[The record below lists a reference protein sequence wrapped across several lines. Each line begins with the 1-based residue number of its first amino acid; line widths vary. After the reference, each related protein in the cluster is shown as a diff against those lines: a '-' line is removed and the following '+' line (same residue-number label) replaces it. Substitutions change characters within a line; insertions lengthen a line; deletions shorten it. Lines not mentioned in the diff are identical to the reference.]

1 MDHQVKVN
9 WTLVAAVVCASLATG
24 ASFAAERGRKS
35 APQSGEAVSH
45 LGSPGGGFPDSG
57 DGANKSA
64 IVTGGQNS
72 DFAGDHNDVGNVT
85 ARSSAAAMANNNHAA
100 KGRADAAGIGLGP
113 KGARSVG
120 KSGGEALGID
130 LVRPDDGYINAGLRR
145 RATRSSLIPTGQ
157 KKRLQIVTPVP
168 VTPHLRSPAGTS
180 FEPLRNSTGVALPLS
195 TGKANSVHAV
205 PGVPVNTGLAKN
217 SLGISVNEIRRP
229 KTHLT
234 ATGSMAPVTGINGT
248 TMGHASFGGVGGPAK
263 DRSGING
270 SAFHH
275 KF

>member
-9 WTLVAAVVCASLATG
+9 WTLVAVVVCASLATG
-24 ASFAAERGRKS
+24 PIFAAERGRKS

-45 LGSPGGGFPDSG
+45 LGSPGGRLPNSG
-57 DGANKSA
+57 GVANKSGV
-64 IVTGGQNS
+64 VTGGQNS
-72 DFAGDHNDVGNVT
+72 DLAGDHIDVGNV
-85 ARSSAAAMANNNHAA
+85 AAPSSTAAMANNNRAA
-100 KGRADAAGIGLGP
+100 KGRADAAGIGSP
-113 KGARSVG
+113 RGARSVG
-120 KSGGEALGID
+120 KSAREALRID
-130 LVRPDDGYINAGLRR
+130 LVRPDDGYTNAGLHR
-145 RATRSSLIPTGQ
+145 RATISSLIPTGQ
-157 KKRLQIVTPVP
+157 KRHQIVTHVP
-168 VTPHLRSPAGTS
+168 ITPHLRSLASIS

-195 TGKANSVHAV
+195 TGKLDSMHTV

-234 ATGSMAPVTGINGT
+234 ATSSMAPVTGINGT
-248 TMGHASFGGVGGPAK
+248 TMGHSGVGGPAK

>member
-72 DFAGDHNDVGNVT
+72 DFAGDHNDVGNVA

-130 LVRPDDGYINAGLRR
+130 LVRPDDGYTNAGLHR
-145 RATRSSLIPTGQ
+145 RATISSLIPTGQ
-157 KKRLQIVTPVP
+157 KRHQIVTHVP
-168 VTPHLRSPAGTS
+168 ITPHLRSLASIS

-195 TGKANSVHAV
+195 TGKANSMHAV

-234 ATGSMAPVTGINGT
+234 ATSSMAPVTGINGT
-248 TMGHASFGGVGGPAK
+248 TMGHSGVGGPAK